1 MAPTV
6 KSDTYHHGDLRSAL
20 IAAGT
25 EIVER
30 DGFEALTVR
39 AAARV
44 VGVSHGAPARHFADL
59 RSFVAAI
66 AAAGFTRLG
75 ETLAEPRND
84 DPVAELRAVGD
95 SYVHFA
101 LTHPNLY
108 RVLFHPLLAERSE
121 QSELAATSMAA
132 FDQLR
137 RRIERAMAAGAIRQ
151 GDVTASAVALW
162 SSVHGVCILLLDG
175 QISDKGLDLEPLAVA
190 NMVLDATYLGLR
202 PDDTATASRPAQRR
216 RNTRQ
221 SH

>member
-30 DGFEALTVR
+30 DGIEALTVR
-39 AAARV
+39 AAARL

-66 AAAGFTRLG
+66 GAAGFVRLG
-75 ETLAEPRND
+75 DRLAEPRNV
-84 DPVAELRAVGD
+84 DPVAELRAVGE
-95 SYVHFA
+95 SYVGFA
-101 LTHPNLY
+101 LEHPNLY
-108 RVLFHPLLAERSE
+108 RVLFHPLLADRSE
-121 QSELAATSMAA
+121 QPELAAASMAA

-137 RRIERAMAAGAIRQ
+137 RRIERAMAAGAVRQ

-162 SSVHGVCILLLDG
+162 SSVHGICILLLDD
-175 QISDKGLDLEPLAVA
+175 QISDKGLDLEPLAIA
-190 NMVLDATYLGLR
+190 NMVLDASYLGLR
-202 PDDTATASRPAQRR
+202 PNDTPTKRSPTRRPTGR
-216 RNTRQ
+216 TT
-221 SH
+221 S